1 MVRWSGCCTYFRRMK
16 IRALAA
22 YLHERFPLVNMA
34 LFVVL
39 FLTVRA
45 VATLACATSQ
55 CAPRPDGL
63 GLASLGAL
71 ATIAFFFRLRVF
83 DEEKDFAQDLQN
95 HPGRVLQTGRV
106 TLTQLRRLAWA
117 GAALEAAWSALRGP
131 EVLLLWG
138 LALAY
143 SLAMRAEFGV
153 GHWLRGRLVLY
164 ALSHMLIMPLVIAWL
179 FVSYSNLIAGSMH
192 LSLLLLLSL
201 LGGFSFELARKLHA
215 PTAERLGIDSY
226 SKALGYGPALGLTV
240 AVLLASGAVQA
251 GLLHLLHGRAGAY
264 AVLAL
269 VLAVGLALYAVA
281 ARRPHEPRL
290 RQAEKVVSLVMLTS
304 YLAIL
309 AEVYGLGN

>member
-1 MVRWSGCCTYFRRMK
+1 MK

-45 VATLACATSQ
+45 VAMLACATGR
-55 CAPRPDGL
+55 CTPRPDGL
-63 GLASLGAL
+63 ALASLGAL
-71 ATIAFFFRLRVF
+71 ATVAFLFRLRVF

-106 TLTQLRRLAWA
+106 SLTQLRALAWA

-131 EVLLLWG
+131 EVLLLWAG
-138 LALAY
+138 AMAY

-153 GHWLRGRLVLY
+153 GRWLRGRLVLY
-164 ALSHMLIMPLVIAWL
+164 ALSHMLIMPLVITWL
-179 FVSYSNLIAGSMH
+179 FAGYSDLLAGSIH
-192 LSLLLLLSL
+192 LSLLWLLSL

-215 PTAERLGIDSY
+215 PAAERPGVDSY
-226 SKALGYGPALGLTV
+226 SQALGYGPALALTV
-240 AVLLASGAVQA
+240 AVLLAGGGVQA
-251 GLLHLLHGRAGAY
+251 GLLRLLHGRPGAY
-264 AVLAL
+264 SVLAL
-269 VLAVGLALYAVA
+269 VLAAGLALYAAA

-309 AEVYGLGN
+309 VEVYGVGN

>member
-153 GHWLRGRLVLY
+153 GHWLRVRLVLY

-179 FVSYSNLIAGSMH
+179 FVSYSNLIAGSIH

-269 VLAVGLALYAVA
+269 VLAAGLALYAVA